1 MDSGNY
7 IDGNEFIPGALGDRI
22 ACLRKRKKMTQAQVA
37 EQLGISAQAV
47 SKWESGLSCPDIMT
61 LVPLA
66 VVLGVSTDALLGV
79 GSGMES
85 GSVEEDGGMLG
96 HGSATAGVGEM
107 KNDDVPAGSVGAAS
121 GSAVVDDSIMYAS
134 SRSADDNMPEPSIIT
149 EDSSIPEDETQ
160 TPEPAGEPTNF
171 IIVSPNGSI
180 GHDITSV
187 RISAGACTAVIQPGR
202 EFNLRTEGYGED
214 EVVSKVEDGIWIVHD
229 KAKNH
234 LFSGRNT
241 LFKRKMWITVP
252 ENMPFDFVELNIGA
266 GVIKAEGIRAN
277 HSVLNVGAGQM
288 KLKRFISNDSK
299 IRCGMGEITIKGAL
313 YGPCDMDCGMGSIT
327 AYIEKPEHYGY
338 RASVGVGE
346 IKIGNSQIGGLGGSQ
361 SVNEG
366 DPNFYKISCSMGSV
380 QLRFKE

>member
-66 VVLGVSTDALLGV
+66 AVLGVSTDALLGV
-79 GSGMES
+79 G
-85 GSVEEDGGMLG
+85 
-96 HGSATAGVGEM
+96 
-107 KNDDVPAGSVGAAS
+107 NGAEI
-121 GSAVVDDSIMYAS
+121 D
-134 SRSADDNMPEPSIIT
+134 
-149 EDSSIPEDETQ
+149 SIPEDETQ
-160 TPEPAGEPTNF
+160 TPEPEDEPTNF
-171 IIVSPNGSI
+171 IIVSPNGST
-180 GHDITSV
+180 GHDITSI
-187 RISAGACTAVIQPGR
+187 RISAGACTAVIEPGR

-214 EVVSKVEDGIWIVHD
+214 EVVSKVEDGTWIVHD
-229 KAKNH
+229 RAKNH

-252 ENMPFDFVELNIGA
+252 ENMSFDFVELNIGA